1 MTPSQQLSVELTTAR
16 TRLDTLKRA
25 FSISNLAELS
35 FEPSRQYSKS
45 QLRAVTELLHSCHLI
60 RDSHQDFH
68 RLDGWTDEEFLRELP
83 RQYRDLYEKQLLPAE
98 GCLLRFHLDAFV
110 TSLRK
115 SVDDVESVIGP
126 LSSVIS
132 PAEHGTELDRA
143 TVYVL
148 LGRMRFPRGELG
160 NLREDF
166 SDLPDFVDW
175 QGTELGQWLS
185 RFLKEWSA
193 IESFR
198 SDIRADDGRQISMT
212 LVGFPGSKS
221 SLLRLAE
228 DRLIAENRAVPAFG
242 MELYADLKFDEVTND
257 LLAPR
262 SGTDWR
268 EVRGILWNAIDYY
281 RQNVPDLIVDGDDDD
296 LEGRE
301 ASTREPIDRLL
312 SHDGVWQFLGQV
324 SFDGTR
330 FEEWIENLQA
340 LRPIV
345 TGAGRLNFDKRQLVY
360 ELFNSLI
367 VGNYLAFFALCR
379 AVCERLIKD
388 KADSEKIDLCWPVLS
403 NGKPRRK
410 SFEDLIDEVAAKCA
424 AVTPYR
430 QWLHDV
436 REKGNDV
443 LHESKKNKGGVG
455 ERATLRRA
463 QQIAARQDLHKL
475 IEFIGSV

>member
-1 MTPSQQLSVELTTAR
+1 M
-16 TRLDTLKRA
+16 
-25 FSISNLAELS
+25 I
-35 FEPSRQYSKS
+35 
-45 QLRAVTELLHSCHLI
+45 
-60 RDSHQDFH
+60 
-68 RLDGWTDEEFLRELP
+68 
-83 RQYRDLYEKQLLPAE
+83 
-98 GCLLRFHLDAFV
+98 
-110 TSLRK
+110 
-115 SVDDVESVIGP
+115 
-126 LSSVIS
+126 
-132 PAEHGTELDRA
+132 
-143 TVYVL
+143 
-148 LGRMRFPRGELG
+148 
-160 NLREDF
+160 
-166 SDLPDFVDW
+166 
-175 QGTELGQWLS
+175 
-185 RFLKEWSA
+185 
-193 IESFR
+193 
-198 SDIRADDGRQISMT
+198 
-212 LVGFPGSKS
+212 LVGVPSSKS

-228 DRLIAENRAVPAFG
+228 DRLIAENRAVPSFG
-242 MELYADLKFDEVTND
+242 MEFYAYLKFDEVTND
-257 LLAPR
+257 LFAPR

-281 RQNVPDLIVDGDDDD
+281 RENIPNLLVDGDDDD

-330 FEEWIENLQA
+330 FEEWVENLQA

-360 ELFNSLI
+360 ELYNSLI

-410 SFEDLIDEVAAKCA
+410 SFEDLIDEVAEKCA

-443 LHESKKNKGGVG
+443 LHETKKNKGGVS
-455 ERATLRRA
+455 ERATIRRA
-463 QQIAARQDLHKL
+463 QQIDARQDLHRL